1 MTNDLLSNDQRPT
14 TNDYIYISSLNH
26 YDYCPTRCY
35 WIYVAGEFQDNEYTV
50 EGDIIHENVHKVM
63 KTTRGDLVQL
73 RKVHIY
79 SRKYGLVGFADLIEE
94 KAGEI
99 YPVEYKRGRRGDWRN
114 DKLQLC
120 AQALCIEEMC
130 SSTAEPSLV
139 FSRSSLD
146 EESLVVSH
154 SSFDKES
161 EGSLAVGRL
170 SLDEQSLRTKDQRL
184 TTISK
189 GFIYYASS
197 GRRVEVSFDEEL
209 RRFTIDTIE
218 KVRELMITALKPP
231 AVYKKKCTGC
241 SLYPVCLPKE
251 EERARKMRI
260 DFSR

>member
-1 MTNDLLSNDQRPT
+1 MTSNEKPMTKDIFKSNDKRPE

-35 WIYVAGEFQDNEYTV
+35 WIYVAGEFLDNEYTV

-79 SRKYGLVGFADLIEE
+79 SRKYGLTGFADLIEE

-99 YPVEYKRGRRGDWRN
+99 YPVEYKRGRRGDWKN

-120 AQALCIEEMC
+120 AQALCIEEM
-130 SSTAEPSLV
+130 
-139 FSRSSLD
+139 LD
-146 EESLVVSH
+146 ESLVVSP
-154 SSFDKES
+154 SW
-161 EGSLAVGRL
+161 
-170 SLDEQSLRTKDQRL
+170 LDHKSQTTKDQQP

-197 GRRVEVSFDEEL
+197 GRRVEVVFDEEL
-209 RRFTIDTIE
+209 RRYTIETIE
-218 KVRELMITALKPP
+218 KVRELMESGIKPP
-231 AVYKKKCTGC
+231 AVYKNKCSGC

-251 EERARKMRI
+251 EEKARRMKI
-260 DFSR
+260 EW